1 MHIVLSVT
9 NGHYYAMRNVY
20 YWSITNNI
28 IVTLS
33 LHVNYCNAMLHVTK
47 KNKQPTWQ
55 YYHVLRGLF
64 NGKWA
69 LMQPGGTAIPPACWR

>member
-47 KNKQPTWQ
+47 KKTSNRHGNITM
-55 YYHVLRGLF
+55 F
-64 NGKWA
+64 
-69 LMQPGGTAIPPACWR
+69 